1 MSTEPDEMEMM
12 GDYDG
17 AEEVLRDRG
26 ERRRLQ
32 DIYDRQ
38 DREER
43 ERKERE
49 KRNNRKRK

>member
-1 MSTEPDEMEMM
+1 MSTEPDEMEML

-17 AEEVLRDRG
+17 AEEVRRDRG
-26 ERRRLQ
+26 ERLRLQ

-49 KRNNRKRK
+49 KRKRK

>member
-1 MSTEPDEMEMM
+1 MSTEPDELEMI

-17 AEEVLRDRG
+17 AEDVRRDLG

-49 KRNNRKRK
+49 KRRNRKRK